1 VKKAACGTVGKNTYN
16 GGEPKKTVS
25 STKKTVRHPKLT
37 SNNIL

>member
-1 VKKAACGTVGKNTYN
+1 MKKAACGIAGDNSNN